1 MNVFLGDEIMAKLT
15 KEEIYEQVK
24 ESIPEKN
31 EGDIRKLKVVKGFI
45 IALVAIAVVLV
56 SVFVFQSVTYTPLE
70 SGVKIEAGKTLK
82 VEQLLKNKKGVLK
95 KGLTEEEAK
104 TVGKHQ
110 VVVTV
115 GGKDYTTTVEVVDH
129 SAPVITNTKD
139 WVVQVHEKRDFTE
152 GVQVTD
158 NANGK
163 VKLSVDTSKINKN
176 KLGAYEI
183 TYIAK
188 DASGNVAK
196 KNAKVTVELDPQKQ
210 VNPPHK
216 EKIVY
221 LTFDD
226 GPSQNTKPI
235 VDILKQNG
243 VVATFFVTAQYPG
256 YFNMMKYAHENGNA
270 ICAHTYT
277 HQFSIYKDEK
287 TYFEDLDKI
296 NAVIKKYTG
305 QNNKILRFPG
315 GSSNAISRHFNKGI
329 MKRLTREVQL
339 KGYQYVDWNVDS
351 TDASGNNVPVA
362 QLVKNACGTYSND
375 MCILMHDTGAKKTT
389 VEALPQIIKF
399 YKDHGYTFKAITD
412 TSYINHHKFITN

>member
-1 MNVFLGDEIMAKLT
+1 MAKLT
-15 KEEIYEQVK
+15 KEEIYEYVK
-24 ESIPEKN
+24 DAASEKN
-31 EGDIRKLKVVKGFI
+31 EGDLKKLKMVKGFI
-45 IALVAIAVVLV
+45 IILLALALILLCI
-56 SVFVFQSVTYTPLE
+56 FVFQKVTYTPLK
-70 SGVKIEAGKTLK
+70 SGVQIEAGHTLK
-82 VEQLLKNKKGVLK
+82 VEQLLKNKKGTFK
-95 KGLTEEEAK
+95 KGLTSEQAK
-104 TVGKHQ
+104 TVGEHE
-110 VVVTV
+110 VVVNV
-115 GGKDYTTTVEVVDH
+115 GGKDYTTKVEVVDH
-129 SAPVITNTKD
+129 SAPVITGTKD
-139 WVVQVHEKRDFTE
+139 WVVQVHEKRDYTE
-152 GVQVTD
+152 GVQVSD
-158 NANGK
+158 NSNSK
-163 VKLSVDTSKINKN
+163 IKLSVDTSKINKS
-176 KLGAYEI
+176 KLGTYEI

-188 DASGNVAK
+188 DGSGNIAK

-243 VVATFFVTAQYPG
+243 VVGTFFVTAQYPG
-256 YFNMMKYAHENGNA
+256 YFNMMKYAHDNGNA

-287 TYFEDLDKI
+287 TYFDDLAKI

-305 QNNKILRFPG
+305 ENNKIIRFPG
-315 GSSNAISRHFNKGI
+315 GSSNAISRHYNKGI

-339 KGYQYVDWNVDS
+339 KGFQYVDWNVDS

-399 YKDHGYTFKAITD
+399 YKDHGYTFKAIKD
-412 TSYINHHKFITN
+412 PSYINHHKFITN